1 MPRRSVDT
9 FTHMSDVIHT
19 VAEGGF
25 RATSAGMKRLARY
38 FPVAYEKIPTF
49 QLNGLPVEHFI
60 HRKNTGYPPYR
71 MSERTIELALA
82 DIFLTKMRDTQIVE
96 IGAVTP
102 YYWPE
107 RVKTVVDPTDDHPA
121 VTDHVGWEDW
131 QPTDETILS
140 ISTFEHIGS
149 GDYGLTPNRDE
160 LKAAVDKLLDSEC
173 PFLVTYP
180 PGYHAAFDQYIRSL
194 DLSKQGVTI
203 MVWIRPERGNDWQQ
217 IDYREL
223 TPQRETYGPAWAN
236 VVAALYRG
244 PDGIWRA

>member
-1 MPRRSVDT
+1 MSWHPVDT
-9 FTHMSDVIHT
+9 FTQMSDVVHT
-19 VAEGGF
+19 LAEGGF
-25 RATSAGMKRLARY
+25 RATSAGIKGIARY

-49 QLNGLPVEHFI
+49 QLNGRPVEHFI

-82 DIFLTKMRDTQIVE
+82 DTFLTKMRDTRIVE

-107 RVKTVVDPTDDHPA
+107 RVKTIVDPTDDHPA

-149 GDYGLTPNRDE
+149 GDYGLAPNRDE
-160 LKAAVDKLLDSEC
+160 LKAAVDKLLGSSC

-180 PGYHAAFDQYIRSL
+180 PGYHAAFDAYIRSL
-194 DLSKQGVTI
+194 DLAAHGAKI

-244 PDGIWRA
+244 PDDLWL